1 MRKKDTDI
9 EKTGKV
15 PETTMLKM
23 ENTTEVTCE
32 EKEMLSEAPL
42 PPQTSKTSHSS
53 APSGNEV
60 PKTQLNWKPTPL
72 EDWWDSQDV
81 KTRFHFSE
89 RTLCTMR
96 EKKLLPYAI
105 VGGRCFY
112 RAEDLKKLF
121 DDSFRRLNPELAAS
135 EANKMQSTFENDNKH

>member
-1 MRKKDTDI
+1 MKNIDI
-9 EKTGKV
+9 TKA
-15 PETTMLKM
+15 
-23 ENTTEVTCE
+23 E
-32 EKEMLSEAPL
+32 E
-42 PPQTSKTSHSS
+42 TSKTSKTSKTS
-53 APSGNEV
+53 LPSTPSGSGAPN
-60 PKTQLNWKPTPL
+60 TQFNWRPTPL

-81 KTRFHFSE
+81 KNRFHFSE

-135 EANKMQSTFENDNKH
+135 EANKMQISSEDGNQKFNFNQKGM